1 MEEREAEIE
10 LMQAAFSD
18 SFHLIEHNTECSR
31 FSITIDQVL
40 DDSDQSA
47 TVVTDIFITLPQLF
61 PEQALTCYVD
71 GKYTNSIVYSVN
83 SAIQSQ
89 LNEVPDIRSM
99 ELCQLVQDVVAQ
111 QHENTND
118 NKALQYSK
126 INILPEK
133 VVIARFLIY
142 FHHIMR

>member
-47 TVVTDIFITLPQLF
+47 TVVTDIFITLPKSF
-61 PEQALTCYVD
+61 PEQTLTCYVD
-71 GKYTNSIVYSVN
+71 GKYTNSIVYAVN

-89 LNEVPDIRSM
+89 LNEVPDIRSI

-111 QHENTND
+111 LHENTND
-118 NKALQYSK
+118 NKVLQYNK
-126 INILPEK
+126 TNRLPDK
-133 VVIARFLIY
+133 VVVARFLVY